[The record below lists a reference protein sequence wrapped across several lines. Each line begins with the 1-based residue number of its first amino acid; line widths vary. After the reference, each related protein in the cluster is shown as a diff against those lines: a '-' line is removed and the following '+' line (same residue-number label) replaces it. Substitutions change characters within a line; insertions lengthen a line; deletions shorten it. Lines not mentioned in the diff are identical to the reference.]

1 MVVLYGRAGR
11 LTTKNGGFWPGQ
23 WAELTPELQMAARTL
38 GYDAHA
44 WDGGMRAALGCGVLE
59 WGESVIK
66 YPSPLNVLK
75 DTYDH
80 SCY

>member
-1 MVVLYGRAGR
+1 MTETRPR
-11 LTTKNGGFWPGQ
+11 LGSI
-23 WAELTPELQMAARTL
+23 AV
-38 GYDAHA
+38 
-44 WDGGMRAALGCGVLE
+44 GGMRAALGCGVLE